1 MTKKR
6 QTYSLGGKPISEI
19 MPEPIIAQRAPTA
32 NDTGYPLGSLWI
44 YPGTGTYILNQVAAG
59 SATWTTFTPGSSDV
73 DTLTGDAG
81 GAITPTLG
89 DIVLAGGTNI
99 TSTGAGSTITFA
111 VDDAITLA
119 TSVTSPIY
127 TSAAD
132 MAITA
137 PTGGDIAIGL
147 GDNAGANE
155 LSFTNFAGAEI
166 AYLASTGDFEAGTV
180 TAQTSMT
187 TPILNGEAAFDL
199 DINTPA
205 GQDLIITL
213 GDAAGANFISIQDSA
228 SVEMAQINSDGYI
241 NCVGIDGILGSATPA
256 AADVTTLEA
265 TTSVLSPLYI
275 TAAATDMEI
284 QATAGQDII
293 FTMGDNGGANF
304 IYFNDSDD
312 ANVASLDSDGGLT
325 VVAFTFAG
333 LLTASAS
340 ATIETAGTALNLAT
354 DNDAAAVNIGLGNV
368 ARAISIGTSAAAH
381 TVAIGSASAGAITID
396 TAAGFSLD
404 AATAS
409 NITVTG
415 AGVDLSLQGVGGAV
429 NVTST
434 QTENDAIL
442 IEASAGNG
450 GVQIH
455 AGTGGILIG
464 DEADTTGITLGNIA
478 PTATRNITIGS
489 GTVVTASVTDT
500 ISIGAGGA
508 TTNADSVKTVIINT
522 GDVEVGEVNTNIATG
537 ACTSGTHA
545 TAIATGNRAA
555 GTMTLNMFTGTG
567 TKVANIGNADGLT
580 TFNVDAITLINDSIN
595 VATSINTGTSTG
607 AVSIGNA
614 AAGTVT
620 IDSAALLELNVAAAG
635 AINIGND
642 AVASDIAIG
651 DTTGASSLTLSAGTG
666 EITVNGTV
674 KEIDAEFLSRSG
686 DDVTFHCNPICLL
699 SGNAP
704 ALPTGATGTVNL
716 LGFPEMTMEQ
726 YILGAGQTI
735 ISPVM
740 DATGLLVSGDLTATE
755 GFEYNFGAALAT
767 SRHTYTIGT
776 SAAFFLEWRF
786 TVADVTGAESIMIG
800 FRKTEANNA
809 TLTSYTD
816 YALIGLDNV
825 TSPGNVVIST
835 ELNSGGT
842 TNTNTTDAWGDGE
855 THTLGVYV
863 SAAGVVTYTV
873 DGAAPSVTAAF
884 TFDNGDTIAP
894 IFRLMH
900 GAAAPGAI
908 HWQSM
913 KCGFQA

>member
-1 MTKKR
+1 MAKKR
-6 QTYSLGGKPISEI
+6 QVYGLGGKPINDV

-32 NDTGYPLGSLWI
+32 NDTGYPLGSLWV
-44 YPGTGTYILNQVAAG
+44 YPATGTYILNNVAAG
-59 SATWTTFTPGSSDV
+59 VATWTTFTPGASDV
-73 DTLTGDAG
+73 DTINALS
-81 GAITPTLG
+81 PVLG
-89 DIVLAGGTNI
+89 DILIDGGSNI
-99 TSTGAGSTITFA
+99 TDTNAGHTVTLNL
-111 VDDAITLA
+111 DDAITLA

-137 PTGGDIAIGL
+137 PTGGDITVGL

-155 LSFTNFAGAEI
+155 LSFTNFAGAEV
-166 AYLASTGDFEAGTV
+166 AFLASTGDFEAGTV
-180 TAQTSMT
+180 TAQTSME
-187 TPILNGEAAFDL
+187 TPILGGTAASDLAINGP
-199 DINTPA
+199 T
-205 GQDLIITL
+205 GQDVIVKM
-213 GDAAGANFISIQDSA
+213 GDAAAANKVSFVDSA
-228 SVEMAQINSDGYI
+228 SVEMASIDSDGTATFV
-241 NCVGIDGILGSATPA
+241 NMDGIIGATTPA
-256 AADVTTLEA
+256 AGSFTTVVA
-265 TTSVLSPLYI
+265 GTAYTT
-275 TAAATDMEI
+275 TAATDI
-284 QATAGQDII
+284 NINSIAGQDII
-293 FTMGDNGGANF
+293 MKMGDAGGANKISF
-304 IYFNDSDD
+304 TDSAD
-312 ANVASLDSDGGLT
+312 AEVASLDSDGGLT

-340 ATIETAGTALNLAT
+340 ATIETAGAALNLGT
-354 DNDAAAVNIGLGNV
+354 DNDAGAINIGLGNV

-381 TVAIGSASAGAITID
+381 TVAIGSASAGAITVD
-396 TAAGFSLD
+396 TAAGFSID
-404 AATAS
+404 GATAS

-415 AGVDLSLQGVGGAV
+415 AGADLSIQGAGGAV
-429 NVTST
+429 NITST
-434 QTENDAIL
+434 EGENDAIL

-450 GVQIH
+450 GVQIK

-464 DEADTTGITLGNIA
+464 NEADTSGISLGDTA
-478 PTATRNITIGS
+478 PTATRNINIGG
-489 GTVVTASVTDT
+489 GTVVTAAVTDT
-500 ISIGAGGA
+500 INIGPDGA
-508 TTNADSVKTVIINT
+508 TTNADSVKTVNINDGGVTT
-522 GDVEVGEVNTNIATG
+522 GQVLTNIATG
-537 ACTSGTHA
+537 AVTSGTH
-545 TAIATGNRAA
+545 TTEIATGARAA
-555 GTMTLNMFTGTG
+555 GTMAINVGTGTG
-567 TKVANIGNADGLT
+567 TKTLNVGNADGLT
-580 TFNVDAITLINDSIN
+580 TVNIDAITLINDSIN

-686 DDVTFHCNPICLL
+686 DDVTFHANPICML

-726 YILGAGQTI
+726 FVLGAGQTI
-735 ISPVM
+735 IAPVM

-786 TVADVTGAESIMIG
+786 TVADVTGAESIMLG

-842 TNTNTTDAWGDGE
+842 TNTNTTDAWADGE

-873 DGAAPSVTAAF
+873 DGVAPSVTAAF
-884 TFDNGDTIAP
+884 TFDNGDTVAA

-900 GAAAPGAI
+900 GAGAPGTI
-908 HWQSM
+908 HWQTM
-913 KCGFQA
+913 KCGYQA